1 MKGDKLFWRDVIKFS
16 KLLLMGLI
24 FASSLE
30 ARSVSDSIL
39 IVGDIQIFGN
49 YTTKEYI
56 IFREMSMQLGDTLT
70 QEAIDRDRNN
80 IYNLGLFNKV
90 DMEYSVSQNWA
101 SIFIIVSERWYF
113 IPYPILGMKYRD
125 PENLYYGL
133 GIMHKNFRGRNEQL
147 YLNLG
152 LGYDR
157 WLTLGYQNPKITDD
171 DDIYFSSTFT
181 IQKIHNLSSNFGEY
195 ENSNIFFSG
204 TIGKRFGLY
213 QALYSTVG
221 YEVWQVNEPHLNR
234 TVSSSGRDAFLTIS
248 LQYKYDT
255 RNNREYTTDGTLIS
269 LGIVKS
275 GIGESDINL
284 TRWSYDLRQFFGF
297 NSGSS
302 VGIRTTGSLT
312 WGGVI
317 PPYRHIFFGY
327 DERIRGYFY
336 KVFEAEN
343 RIGINAELR
352 LPILLPRYLEI
363 DFLGIPEFQKLRYGL
378 YFAVFVDAGKIWSR
392 NQVLSEE
399 PWYSG
404 AGAGFHILL
413 PYGFNVQA
421 GAAFNNLGIW
431 EEFIDFDT
439 SF

>member
-1 MKGDKLFWRDVIKFS
+1 M
-16 KLLLMGLI
+16 
-24 FASSLE
+24 
-30 ARSVSDSIL
+30 SDSIL
-39 IVGDIQIFGN
+39 IVGNIQIFGN
-49 YTTKEYI
+49 YTTEGYI
-56 IFREMSMQLGDTLT
+56 IFREMSIQLGDTLT

-90 DMEYSVSQNWA
+90 NVEYSVSKNWA

-125 PENLYYGL
+125 PSKIYYGL
-133 GIMHKNFRGRNEQL
+133 GVVHKNFRGRNEQMQ
-147 YLNLG
+147 LNLG

-171 DDIYFSSTFT
+171 DDIYFSSTLT
-181 IQKIHNLSSNFGEY
+181 VQKVHNLSSNFGEY
-195 ENSNIFFSG
+195 ENSNVFFSG

-213 QALYSTVG
+213 QALYGTVG

-234 TVSSSGRDAFLTIS
+234 TVSTSGRDAFLTIS
-248 LQYKYDT
+248 MQYRYDT
-255 RNNREYTTDGTLIS
+255 RDNREYTTDGTLVS
-269 LGIVKS
+269 LGIGKS
-275 GIGESDINL
+275 GLGESDMNL
-284 TRWSYDLRQFFGF
+284 TRWSYDLRHFFGF

-302 VGIRTTGSLT
+302 LGVRTTGSFT
-312 WGGVI
+312 WGGII
-317 PPYRHIFFGY
+317 PPYRHVFFGY

-343 RIGINAELR
+343 RIGMNAELR
-352 LPILLPRYLEI
+352 LPILLPRYLEL
-363 DFLGIPEFQKLRYGL
+363 DFISIPEFQKLRYGL
-378 YFAVFVDAGKIWSR
+378 YFAIFIDAGKLWSR
-392 NQVLSEE
+392 NQVLSEQ

-404 AGAGFHILL
+404 VGAGFHILL

-439 SF
+439 TF